1 MLNAIRIENLRSIQD
16 SKFIDLKSL
25 NILVGANS
33 SGKSTFLRSFPL
45 LSQSI
50 NKSLR
55 GPVSWFDVASVDF
68 GEDRK
73 STRLN
78 SSH

>member
-50 NKSLR
+50 NK
-55 GPVSWFDVASVDF
+55 
-68 GEDRK
+68 
-73 STRLN
+73 
-78 SSH
+78 